1 MTKYVVWCPDL
12 GQEQEDGATIPA
24 TDPADAAEGWAEWH
38 DRSSA
43 EYRIA
48 SGREEIV
55 IVRDVET
62 GEQREWIVRGEA
74 MPYYTAQPGESA
86 TIRAQVDAVSHMNQ
100 WVTAGFHTE
109 NGEDMA
115 NTMANTIA
123 TWTLELNCECPGCGE
138 DVDLLDHADFWHGR
152 NLAVGES
159 STERSRDVEVV
170 CPACGHEFAVDCRY

>member
-1 MTKYVVWCPDL
+1 MRTYVVWCPDL

-86 TIRAQVDAVSHMNQ
+86 TIRAQVAPGRWAEVRDCGSGDVGANARLIAAAPELLAALVELRDWYTEHTGLPAV
-100 WVTAGFHTE
+100 A
-109 NGEDMA
+109 A
-115 NTMANTIA
+115 NAAIA
-123 TWTLELNCECPGCGE
+123 KAVQPNAKDHRLRYSAFPWS
-138 DVDLLDHADFWHGR
+138 DVLDWR
-152 NLAVGES
+152 
-159 STERSRDVEVV
+159 
-170 CPACGHEFAVDCRY
+170 

>member
-1 MTKYVVWCPDL
+1 MRTYVVWCPDL

-24 TDPADAAEGWAEWH
+24 TDPADAAEEWAEWH

-43 EYRIA
+43 EYRIV

-86 TIRAQVDAVSHMNQ
+86 TIRAQVAPVRARQ
-100 WVTAGFHTE
+100 
-109 NGEDMA
+109 
-115 NTMANTIA
+115 
-123 TWTLELNCECPGCGE
+123 P
-138 DVDLLDHADFWHGR
+138 
-152 NLAVGES
+152 
-159 STERSRDVEVV
+159 
-170 CPACGHEFAVDCRY
+170 

>member
-1 MTKYVVWCPDL
+1 MRKYVVWCPDL
-12 GQEQEDGATIPA
+12 GQRQEDGATIPA

-86 TIRAQVDAVSHMNQ
+86 TIRAQVA
-100 WVTAGFHTE
+100 
-109 NGEDMA
+109 
-115 NTMANTIA
+115 
-123 TWTLELNCECPGCGE
+123 PGRWAE
-138 DVDLLDHADFWHGR
+138 VPR
-152 NLAVGES
+152 
-159 STERSRDVEVV
+159 RSE
-170 CPACGHEFAVDCRY
+170 AQE

>member
-1 MTKYVVWCPDL
+1 MTAKTVTLCRGERIVAAVPEHCHGPGWSNSIVWV
-12 GQEQEDGATIPA
+12 
-24 TDPADAAEGWAEWH
+24 
-38 DRSSA
+38 
-43 EYRIA
+43 YIA
-48 SGREEIV
+48 SQDGRLRTECLQPC
-55 IVRDVET
+55 
-62 GEQREWIVRGEA
+62 EQTHEMQTLFDAGAA
-74 MPYYTAQPGESA
+74 MC
-86 TIRAQVDAVSHMNQ
+86 RALVDAVSHMNQ

>member
-1 MTKYVVWCPDL
+1 MDSERNRFEEWYVKNAFNYVRDPIGSRDCSLQWAAWQAGSESHRAELAECQRDVDRLRTYVVWCPDL

-86 TIRAQVDAVSHMNQ
+86 TIRAQVA
-100 WVTAGFHTE
+100 
-109 NGEDMA
+109 
-115 NTMANTIA
+115 
-123 TWTLELNCECPGCGE
+123 PGRWE
-138 DVDLLDHADFWHGR
+138 DVPR
-152 NLAVGES
+152 
-159 STERSRDVEVV
+159 RSE
-170 CPACGHEFAVDCRY
+170 ANK

>member
-1 MTKYVVWCPDL
+1 MRTYVVWCPDL

-86 TIRAQVDAVSHMNQ
+86 TIRAQEGVGQPNSRPCGRSLRAPTQHSGTRRQ
-100 WVTAGFHTE
+100 SYR
-109 NGEDMA
+109 
-115 NTMANTIA
+115 NTWRGTR
-123 TWTLELNCECPGCGE
+123 WL
-138 DVDLLDHADFWHGR
+138 
-152 NLAVGES
+152 
-159 STERSRDVEVV
+159 STSICMSNVAPRKPRRSGTR
-170 CPACGHEFAVDCRY
+170 

>member
-1 MTKYVVWCPDL
+1 MRTYVVWCPDL

-38 DRSSA
+38 DRRSA

-86 TIRAQVDAVSHMNQ
+86 TIRAQVA
-100 WVTAGFHTE
+100 
-109 NGEDMA
+109 
-115 NTMANTIA
+115 
-123 TWTLELNCECPGCGE
+123 PGRWAE
-138 DVDLLDHADFWHGR
+138 VPR
-152 NLAVGES
+152 
-159 STERSRDVEVV
+159 RSE
-170 CPACGHEFAVDCRY
+170 AQE

>member
-1 MTKYVVWCPDL
+1 MRTYVVWCPDL
-12 GQEQEDGATIPA
+12 GQEREDGATIPA
-24 TDPADAAEGWAEWH
+24 TDPADAAAGWAEWH

-86 TIRAQVDAVSHMNQ
+86 TIRAQVA
-100 WVTAGFHTE
+100 
-109 NGEDMA
+109 
-115 NTMANTIA
+115 
-123 TWTLELNCECPGCGE
+123 PGRWE
-138 DVDLLDHADFWHGR
+138 DVPR
-152 NLAVGES
+152 
-159 STERSRDVEVV
+159 RSE
-170 CPACGHEFAVDCRY
+170 ANK

>member
-1 MTKYVVWCPDL
+1 MRTYVVWCPDL
-12 GQEQEDGATIPA
+12 GEQEDGATIPA

-74 MPYYTAQPGESA
+74 MPYHTAQPGV
-86 TIRAQVDAVSHMNQ
+86 RDDPAQVA
-100 WVTAGFHTE
+100 
-109 NGEDMA
+109 
-115 NTMANTIA
+115 
-123 TWTLELNCECPGCGE
+123 PG
-138 DVDLLDHADFWHGR
+138 R
-152 NLAVGES
+152 
-159 STERSRDVEVV
+159 
-170 CPACGHEFAVDCRY
+170 

>member
-1 MTKYVVWCPDL
+1 MRTYVVWCPDL

-43 EYRIA
+43 EYRIV

-86 TIRAQVDAVSHMNQ
+86 TIRARWRRVGGRMYLDVARQTN
-100 WVTAGFHTE
+100 E
-109 NGEDMA
+109 MA
-115 NTMANTIA
+115 
-123 TWTLELNCECPGCGE
+123 
-138 DVDLLDHADFWHGR
+138 AD
-152 NLAVGES
+152 
-159 STERSRDVEVV
+159 
-170 CPACGHEFAVDCRY
+170 

>member
-1 MTKYVVWCPDL
+1 MRTYVVWCPDL
-12 GQEQEDGATIPA
+12 GQDQEDGATIPA

-86 TIRAQVDAVSHMNQ
+86 TIRAQVALSR
-100 WVTAGFHTE
+100 W
-109 NGEDMA
+109 
-115 NTMANTIA
+115 
-123 TWTLELNCECPGCGE
+123 E
-138 DVDLLDHADFWHGR
+138 DVPR
-152 NLAVGES
+152 
-159 STERSRDVEVV
+159 RSE
-170 CPACGHEFAVDCRY
+170 ANK

>member
-1 MTKYVVWCPDL
+1 MEREMRTYVVWCPDL

-55 IVRDVET
+55 IVRDVDT

-74 MPYYTAQPGESA
+74 MPCYTAQPGESA
-86 TIRAQVDAVSHMNQ
+86 TIRAQVA
-100 WVTAGFHTE
+100 
-109 NGEDMA
+109 
-115 NTMANTIA
+115 
-123 TWTLELNCECPGCGE
+123 PGRWE
-138 DVDLLDHADFWHGR
+138 DVPR
-152 NLAVGES
+152 
-159 STERSRDVEVV
+159 RSE
-170 CPACGHEFAVDCRY
+170 ANK